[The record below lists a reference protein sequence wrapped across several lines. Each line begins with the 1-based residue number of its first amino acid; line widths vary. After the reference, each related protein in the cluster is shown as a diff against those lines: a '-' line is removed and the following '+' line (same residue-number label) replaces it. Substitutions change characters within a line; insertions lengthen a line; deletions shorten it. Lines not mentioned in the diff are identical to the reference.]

1 MNYQILPIGDIWKD
15 GIFCIPKQI
24 VSKSL
29 NFADDMQLRILLMIL
44 ANDGKIN
51 EKEIASSLRITVDE
65 VIEKLDFWVS
75 EGILSKKSEKSDSLT
90 AAVEEKEV
98 VVKKFEALPV
108 PNLSPKD
115 IVAMCRE
122 NSELTD
128 LLRNSQEILGS
139 SISSAMQGSLINMV
153 TYYGLPVPVVLT
165 LLSYYKNT
173 RESGKNIT
181 TRNLQ
186 NMAREWADEEI
197 LTLDAADKKLKE
209 LEISDELWNR
219 LISLTEFEFRKPN
232 ANQRK
237 MIKRWSED
245 FSNEMI
251 IFACNTMKKYTDKD
265 KQSFKAIDNI
275 LKDWQKKG
283 FKAPEDVK
291 SYRKEDSKPSKKK
304 NGRLKSEPS
313 FDIDEIAKRAM
324 FDDNYDI

>member
-1 MNYQILPIGDIWKD
+1 MDYQILPIGDIWKD
-15 GIFCIPKQI
+15 GIFCVPRQI

-29 NFADDMQLRILLMIL
+29 NFADDAQLRILLMIL

-51 EKEIASSLRITVDE
+51 ENEIAASLRLTVDE
-65 VIEKLDFWVS
+65 VMEKLDFWVS
-75 EGILSKKSEKSDSLT
+75 EGILCKNGET
-90 AAVEEKEV
+90 AEPMPAAIRQKEV

-122 NSELTD
+122 NGELTD
-128 LLRNSQEILGS
+128 LLRNAQEILGS
-139 SISSAMQGSLINMV
+139 SLSSAMQGSLINMV

-165 LLSYYKNT
+165 LLSYYKNA
-173 RESGKNIT
+173 REGGKNIT

-209 LEISDELWNR
+209 LEVSDELWNR
-219 LISLTEFEFRKPN
+219 LISLAEFEFRKPN
-232 ANQRK
+232 ASQRK

-251 IFACNTMKKYTDKD
+251 IFACNTMKKYTEKD

-283 FKAPEDVK
+283 FKNPEDVK
-291 SYRKEDSKPSKKK
+291 SYRKEDNRSSKKK
-304 NGRLKSEPS
+304 GSKLKSEPS
-313 FDIDEIAKRAM
+313 FDIDEIAKKAM